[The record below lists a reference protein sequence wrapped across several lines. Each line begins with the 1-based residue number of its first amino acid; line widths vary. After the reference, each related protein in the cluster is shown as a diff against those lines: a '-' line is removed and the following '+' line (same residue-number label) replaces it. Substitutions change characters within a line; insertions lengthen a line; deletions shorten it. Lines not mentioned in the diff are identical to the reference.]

1 MDDEEGNKTWNAL
14 DPPPAIDTIGARDR
28 GRHTSRQQQQQPVF
42 VVNIRLKRRGQQ
54 KPFNHLLQQQQV
66 INGIASRRAKKK
78 ELCVVLLPFLIF
90 PAISSNI
97 IDPPLILLFLY
108 PARIY
113 GG

>member
-1 MDDEEGNKTWNAL
+1 MESPVEE
-14 DPPPAIDTIGARDR
+14 
-28 GRHTSRQQQQQPVF
+28 Q
-42 VVNIRLKRRGQQ
+42 
-54 KPFNHLLQQQQV
+54 
-66 INGIASRRAKKK
+66 KKK
-78 ELCVVLLPFLIF
+78 ELGVVLVPFLIF